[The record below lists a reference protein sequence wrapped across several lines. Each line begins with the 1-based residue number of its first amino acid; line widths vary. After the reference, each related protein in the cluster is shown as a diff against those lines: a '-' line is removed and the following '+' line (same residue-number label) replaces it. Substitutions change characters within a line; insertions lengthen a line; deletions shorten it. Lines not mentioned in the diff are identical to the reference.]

1 MSSRRRSGR
10 GALMRYS
17 YSAISRSSA
26 RFVAVVRDALANRIE
41 RGEPMPVMHMRSRA
55 PASPRHREE
64 ERGR

>member
-1 MSSRRRSGR
+1 
-10 GALMRYS
+10 MRYS